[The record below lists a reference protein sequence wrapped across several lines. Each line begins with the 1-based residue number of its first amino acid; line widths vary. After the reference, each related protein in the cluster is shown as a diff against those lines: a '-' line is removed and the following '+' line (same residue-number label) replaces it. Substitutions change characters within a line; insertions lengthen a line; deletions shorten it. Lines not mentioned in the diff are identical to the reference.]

1 MKRAARFRVTPELL
15 KQALKMPDD
24 ANVIRLYEDPHRI
37 EPHWWIMV
45 ESEELPEVAEGAA
58 PIEISPNI
66 EVDYDDQGTA
76 IAYRWDWGI
85 PNENR

>member
-24 ANVIRLYEDPHRI
+24 ANVIRLYEDPH
-37 EPHWWIMV
+37 
-45 ESEELPEVAEGAA
+45 
-58 PIEISPNI
+58 I
-66 EVDYDDQGTA
+66 EVDYDDHGTA

-85 PNENR
+85 PNESR